1 MLFWSENLVQIKLT
15 KPFDKNTRTHLDN
28 TPTKNTRTNPD
39 NTPIHVLY
47 THDSLINL
55 RKLVNETELNYYNL

>member
-1 MLFWSENLVQIKLT
+1 MLFRSENLVQIKLT

-47 THDSLINL
+47 THTHMIH
-55 RKLVNETELNYYNL
+55 